1 MKRQHSTARAVAT
14 ALVLLALACF
24 GCRGENT
31 QEDAT
36 PALEAV
42 DVEPSLEIT
51 TTDDPQ
57 EVKRAPELVGVL
69 PDDFPNG
76 LPLLLPASLVD
87 FGSRDGS
94 RYVSLLTAAARTQ
107 VDRELGE
114 LARRAG
120 WSVTASADGKLLRK
134 GAQQVRLRFENARP
148 GTFYHFEY

>member
-1 MKRQHSTARAVAT
+1 MMNRQHSTTFTIAT
-14 ALVLLALACF
+14 ALVLLACC
-24 GCRGENT
+24 GCRGNPSDENV
-31 QEDAT
+31 T

-57 EVKRAPELVGVL
+57 EVKRAPELVGIL
-69 PDDFPNG
+69 PEDFPNG

-94 RYVSLLTAAARTQ
+94 RYVSLLTPASRKQ
-107 VDRELGE
+107 VDRQLSELV
-114 LARRAG
+114 RRAG
-120 WSVTASADGKLLRK
+120 WSVTPTAEGKQLRK